1 MKQRVVNGKELRD
14 NKEGVRVGA
23 RQRRA
28 KVGKFGFVIVHE
40 LEECERKRC
49 VNIRLWVYVCM
60 LACMYVYGYG
70 CMYVCSPVCMYARQR
85 FVIVMYRYVA
95 LGESIKKQRV

>member
-1 MKQRVVNGKELRD
+1 MIYKNKKKKKKMKQRVVNGKELRD

-40 LEECERKRC
+40 LEECERKRERERALLGTISITGWSREMC
-49 VNIRLWVYVCM
+49 EYTVM
-60 LACMYVYGYG
+60 G
-70 CMYVCSPVCMYARQR
+70 VCMYARL
-85 FVIVMYRYVA
+85 YVC
-95 LGESIKKQRV
+95 IR